1 MASNIN
7 RIIFTLRWSC
17 ARCNV
22 QLPDPL
28 IPLFGQKLLQLYVE
42 LAKFNRGSGNVKL
55 VSSVISNHLVH
66 YGYLFI
72 ALGDVIVEGIVLT

>member
-28 IPLFGQKLLQLYVE
+28 IPLFGQTLLQLYVE
-42 LAKFNRGSGNVKL
+42 LKFNRGSGYVKL
-55 VSSVISNHLVH
+55 VSSVISNQLVH

-72 ALGDVIVEGIVLT
+72 ALEDVIVEGIVLT